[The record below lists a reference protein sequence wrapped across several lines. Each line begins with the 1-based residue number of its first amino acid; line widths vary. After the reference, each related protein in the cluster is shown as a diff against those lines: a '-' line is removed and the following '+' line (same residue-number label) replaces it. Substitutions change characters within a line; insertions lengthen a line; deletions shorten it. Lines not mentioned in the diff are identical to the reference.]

1 MEAETPTC
9 LRNVMFFLWLEA
21 YSRLC
26 RMPMK
31 VKVKFF
37 ALVRELTG
45 KREEVIDLDD
55 DATVRTL
62 LGKLVD
68 EYGAKFRDYIFDPA
82 SKEPKGHIQFLMDG
96 RNITLM
102 QGLDTTLREGTS
114 LAILPPVGG
123 G

>member
-1 MEAETPTC
+1 M
-9 LRNVMFFLWLEA
+9 R
-21 YSRLC
+21 
-26 RMPMK
+26 

-45 KREEVIDLDD
+45 KREEMVDLNDQ
-55 DATVRTL
+55 ATVRTL
-62 LGKLVD
+62 LDKLVE
-68 EYGAKFRDYIFDPA
+68 EYGIKFRDYVFDPG

-102 QGLDTTLREGTS
+102 QGLDTPLKEDAS

>member
-1 MEAETPTC
+1 
-9 LRNVMFFLWLEA
+9 
-21 YSRLC
+21 
-26 RMPMK
+26 MK

-45 KREEVIDLDD
+45 KREEIVDLNDQ
-55 DATVRTL
+55 ATVRTL
-62 LGKLVD
+62 LGKLVE
-68 EYGAKFRDYIFDPA
+68 EYGVKFRDYILDPA
-82 SKEPKGHIQFLMDG
+82 SKKPRGHIQFLMDG

-102 QGLDTTLREGTS
+102 QGLDTALKEGTS

>member
-1 MEAETPTC
+1 
-9 LRNVMFFLWLEA
+9 
-21 YSRLC
+21 
-26 RMPMK
+26 MK

-45 KREEVIDLDD
+45 KREEIVDLDD

-68 EYGAKFRDYIFDPA
+68 EYGAKFRDYVFDPA
-82 SKEPKGHIQFLMDG
+82 SKEPRGHLQFLIDG

-102 QGLDTTLREGTS
+102 QGLDTTLKEGTS

-123 G
+123 GYRSLAK

>member
-1 MEAETPTC
+1 
-9 LRNVMFFLWLEA
+9 
-21 YSRLC
+21 
-26 RMPMK
+26 MK

-45 KREEVIDLDD
+45 RKEELVDLGDQ
-55 DATVRTL
+55 ATVRTL
-62 LGKLVD
+62 LGKLV
-68 EYGAKFRDYIFDPA
+68 EEHGAKFRDYIFDPA
-82 SKEPKGHIQFLMDG
+82 SNEPKGHVQFLMDG

-102 QGLDTTLREGTS
+102 QGLDTTLKDGTS